1 MKENVEALKDKVV
14 DAAQAAGRV
23 AKLAAT
29 ISQKKVLIAR
39 EQERI
44 RRNYT
49 RLGKVYYKDY
59 VTDEEPDE
67 AEYKPLCEEISNSFR
82 YINDLKEDIEDAKE
96 AYRAAKQQAKQDADV
111 EILPYLPE
119 SAAEEKPEEKQE
131 EKPEE
136 KPDEEPEAE

>member
-119 SAAEEKPEEKQE
+119 SAAGEKPE

>member
-131 EKPEE
+131 EKP
-136 KPDEEPEAE
+136 DEEPKAE

>member
-119 SAAEEKPEEKQE
+119 SAAEEKLEEKQ
-131 EKPEE
+131 EE

>member
-119 SAAEEKPEEKQE
+119 SAAEEKPEEKPEEKQE
-131 EKPEE
+131 EKPVLLVS
-136 KPDEEPEAE
+136 

>member
-136 KPDEEPEAE
+136 QPDEEPEAE

>member
-119 SAAEEKPEEKQE
+119 PQAEEKQE

-136 KPDEEPEAE
+136 EPKAE

>member
-119 SAAEEKPEEKQE
+119 SAAEEKPEEKPE
-131 EKPEE
+131 EKQEE

>member
-111 EILPYLPE
+111 EILPYRPE

-131 EKPEE
+131 EKP
-136 KPDEEPEAE
+136 DEEPKAE

>member
-1 MKENVEALKDKVV
+1 MKENVEVLKEKVI

-96 AYRAAKQQAKQDADV
+96 AYRAAKQQTKENEDV

-119 SAAEEKPEEKQE
+119 TQAEEKQE

-136 KPDEEPEAE
+136 EPKAE

>member
-119 SAAEEKPEEKQE
+119 SAAEEKPEETQ
-131 EKPEE
+131 EE
-136 KPDEEPEAE
+136 KPDEEPKAE

>member
-1 MKENVEALKDKVV
+1 MKENVEVLKEKVI
-14 DAAQAAGRV
+14 DAAQAAGRA

-67 AEYKPLCEEISNSFR
+67 AEYKPLCEAISNSFR

-96 AYRAAKQQAKQDADV
+96 AYRAAKQQTKESEDV

-119 SAAEEKPEEKQE
+119 TQAEEKQE

-136 KPDEEPEAE
+136 EPKAE

>member
-119 SAAEEKPEEKQE
+119 SAAEEKPD

-136 KPDEEPEAE
+136 KPDEEPKAE

>member
-119 SAAEEKPEEKQE
+119 TQAEEKPEEKQE
-131 EKPEE
+131 EKP
-136 KPDEEPEAE
+136 DEEPKAE

>member
-1 MKENVEALKDKVV
+1 MKENVEVLKEKVI
-14 DAAQAAGRV
+14 DAAQAAGRA

-67 AEYKPLCEEISNSFR
+67 AEYKPLCEAISNSFR

-96 AYRAAKQQAKQDADV
+96 AYRAAKQQTKENEDV

-119 SAAEEKPEEKQE
+119 TQAEEKQE

-136 KPDEEPEAE
+136 EPKTE

>member
-96 AYRAAKQQAKQDADV
+96 AYRAAKQQTKENEDV

-119 SAAEEKPEEKQE
+119 TQAEEKQE

-136 KPDEEPEAE
+136 EPKAE

>member
-1 MKENVEALKDKVV
+1 MKENVEVLKEKVI
-14 DAAQAAGRV
+14 DAAQAAGRA

-96 AYRAAKQQAKQDADV
+96 TYRAAKQQAKQDADV

-119 SAAEEKPEEKQE
+119 TQAEEKQE

-136 KPDEEPEAE
+136 EPKSE

>member
-131 EKPEE
+131 EKP
-136 KPDEEPEAE
+136 DEEPEAE

>member
-14 DAAQAAGRV
+14 DAAQAAGRA

-82 YINDLKEDIEDAKE
+82 YINDLKEDIEEAKE
-96 AYRAAKQQAKQDADV
+96 TYRAAKQQAKEDADV

-119 SAAEEKPEEKQE
+119 TEAEEKAEEQPEE
-131 EKPEE
+131 
-136 KPDEEPEAE
+136 EPKAE

>member
-29 ISQKKVLIAR
+29 ISQKKILIAR

-131 EKPEE
+131 EKP
-136 KPDEEPEAE
+136 DEEPEAE

>member
-111 EILPYLPE
+111 EILLYLPE
-119 SAAEEKPEEKQE
+119 TQAEEKQE

-136 KPDEEPEAE
+136 EPKAE

>member
-96 AYRAAKQQAKQDADV
+96 AYRAAKQQTKQDADV

-119 SAAEEKPEEKQE
+119 SAAEEKPEEK
-131 EKPEE
+131 PEE
-136 KPDEEPEAE
+136 TPDEEPEAE

>member
-14 DAAQAAGRV
+14 DAAQAAGRA
-23 AKLAAT
+23 AKLAAA
-29 ISQKKVLIAR
+29 ISQRKVLIAR

-82 YINDLKEDIEDAKE
+82 YINDLKEEIEDAKE
-96 AYRAAKQQAKQDADV
+96 EYRAARQQTKEDEGV

-119 SAAEEKPEEKQE
+119 ADAAEEA
-131 EKPEE
+131 
-136 KPDEEPEAE
+136 DAEPKTE

>member
-23 AKLAAT
+23 AKLATT

>member
-131 EKPEE
+131 EKQ
-136 KPDEEPEAE
+136 DEEPEAE

>member
-119 SAAEEKPEEKQE
+119 TQAEEKQE

-136 KPDEEPEAE
+136 EPKAE